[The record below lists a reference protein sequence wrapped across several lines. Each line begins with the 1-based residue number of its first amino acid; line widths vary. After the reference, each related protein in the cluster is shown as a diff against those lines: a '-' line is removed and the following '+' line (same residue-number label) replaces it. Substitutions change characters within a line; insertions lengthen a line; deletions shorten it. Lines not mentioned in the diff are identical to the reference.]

1 MALAVA
7 LLLFLSQPNVL
18 LSTLLRQPYLVL
30 TFTKLMATLFTGA
43 LDAVWA
49 THAMFKIGTGK
60 LCCRQRVAAGVT
72 LLVLTLLQ
80 LGIHRD
86 SLVKNETLTVPA

>member
-1 MALAVA
+1 MALAGA

-49 THAMFKIGTGK
+49 THAMLKIGTGE
-60 LCCRQRVAAGVT
+60 LCRRQWVTAGIT
-72 LLVLTLLQ
+72 LFVLALLQ
-80 LGIHRD
+80 LGIH
-86 SLVKNETLTVPA
+86 